1 MKNTPLFLKIF
12 SIYSLTILIFVLFQ
26 PIGSTQALENA
37 STIDLSTS
45 HERVMDIENF
55 KPGDYA
61 VRTLT
66 LDNNGTSDLHYKM
79 TSSLKSGSEKLYNQL
94 HLTLSIGN
102 SNVFSGPLSDF
113 EGMEAR
119 ALNAQSSDELSL
131 RVEFPYESGNEY
143 QGLATEVIF
152 QFVAEG
158 DITPGAGSDSDNG
171 GTPESPNVQPVSSG
185 GGLLPQTGEGSP
197 YLYYIIGGL
206 LLAAGTSLYVK
217 SIIVKKRKMAGAES

>member
-12 SIYSLTILIFVLFQ
+12 SIYSLFILLFVLFQ
-26 PIGSTQALENA
+26 PIGSTQALESA

-66 LDNNGTSDLHYKM
+66 LDNNGTSALHYKM

-171 GTPESPNVQPVSSG
+171 GTPESPNAQPVFSG

-197 YLYYIIGGL
+197 YLYYLIGGL
-206 LLAAGTSLYVK
+206 LLAVGTSLYVK